1 MKKIIK
7 ITGLFAIIISLL
19 DACTPD
25 KDFMVGTP
33 QDRPAQIAGTWKLQT
48 VTQIDLI
55 AKNYN
60 FVDPSRPDISLI
72 QQDISDAAPFSEMSM
87 ALVIDAANVP
97 TTFTINYGN
106 APKIFKISSGTWRV
120 DDLKA
125 PGNIKM
131 INGPDTISTIIGG
144 VNTLSAN
151 LMTLQLIKYQQSG
164 KPATQYNYNFK
175 KN

>member
-7 ITGLFAIIISLL
+7 IAGLFAIIISLL

-25 KDFMVGTP
+25 KDFTIGAP
-33 QDRPAQIAGTWKLQT
+33 QNRPAQLAGTWKLQT
-48 VTQIDLI
+48 VSQIDLI

-60 FVDPSRPDISLI
+60 FVDPSRTDISLI
-72 QQDISDAAPFSEMSM
+72 QQDISDAAAFTDMSM
-87 ALVIDAANVP
+87 VLSIDAANVP

-106 APKIFKISSGTWRV
+106 APKIFKISSGNWKV

-131 INGPDTISTIIGG
+131 INGTDTISTIIGG
-144 VNTLSAN
+144 VNNLSSN